1 LRLTA
6 IKLAG
11 FKSFVDP
18 TNIPIVGNMVGVVGP
33 NGCGKSNVIDAVRW
47 VLGESQAKQLRGASM
62 ADVIFNGSS
71 TRKAVSRASVELTFD
86 NSDASAPGQWA
97 QYAEIS
103 VKRILTRNGESSYH
117 INNTHVR
124 RRDLVDIFLGT
135 GLGTKTSYAII
146 EQGMISRIIE
156 AKPEELR
163 GFLEEAAGISKY
175 KERRRETES
184 RLKDTRDNLLR
195 LDDIRRELDEQ
206 IALLREQAIT
216 AQYYLALQDQLKRA
230 QQLLWLV
237 KKRDALA
244 NQQRHAEQISL
255 AEQQLAA
262 QEDGLRGLVY
272 QLEAQRG
279 DVLQANHTL
288 NDAQGVYYAA
298 VAEVSRLEQ
307 SARHLQE
314 TRARLEAQSA
324 LLSKQHSSFD
334 QQHQALTQQHA
345 DTAEAYA
352 ESALI
357 IEAAEYEGQEI
368 NNSLPEITDI
378 VASTTKRVHTS
389 QQALIATEQAHQLAS
404 AHGQHAEKTLQQLQ
418 TRQARLHQ
426 ELGSLTTVDST
437 AIAEMSA
444 MLNELNES
452 LAMLTEQSADTQQM
466 LADLIAQRLPL
477 QQRVE
482 QLNRQHHQTAGELAG
497 LNKIQQSLSR
507 DNAVD
512 AWLQQHNLHHAPRI
526 WQTLHI
532 ENGWETALESVL
544 NHRMQ
549 AIAADLTTIHTSA
562 DSRVVL
568 FDNLVPPTGLG
579 AVMLGEFTLPRLL
592 DKITLK
598 SPLHGALHDWLAQV
612 YITDDISTARAM
624 QNDLPLGAQ
633 IVSPAGHILT
643 RHSLQFYAEQDA
655 AQGILARQNEIE
667 RLTQAHASITGEL
680 AINTALADELQASIN
695 DCQHTQTQLRTQ
707 HTQTQQQLHQSQL
720 NLSRRQQ
727 EAERVDYRRAQITG
741 EQAEIDTQ
749 IQQEGIAITEAQ
761 VQFALHHEQITL
773 LQAQLDDARRARQDA
788 DGLLQQQRELQRQAE
803 RKLQTLK
810 FTAQT
815 QHQKIHDLARAIELN
830 QSQQAALLEQHES
843 ISIELLALDT
853 VEQSAAL
860 QVAIAHR
867 VDAEQRL
874 AAQREQLEQRNTL
887 LRQQEETRMQLEHS
901 LAPLRATLENL
912 RLKHQE
918 AALLLQQSD
927 AQLVALQADETALA
941 LVLNAGFRTAGLNQE
956 INKLTAE
963 IEVLGAVNLAAMQ
976 ALENAEE
983 RVNYLQAQA
992 DDLNLAMNTL
1002 TEVMTTIDG
1011 ETRDLLQST
1020 FDTVNRSMSELFTTL
1035 FGGGRAELI
1044 LSGDDLLDAGV
1055 QVFAQPPGKKNS
1067 SIHLLSG
1074 GEKALTALSLVFAL
1088 FKLTPAPFCL
1098 LDEVDAPLDDTNTE
1112 RYARLVKQMS
1122 AQVQFLFIT
1131 HNRITMEAA
1140 EQLIGVTMQES
1151 GVSRTV
1157 SVDLAEAVSLAE

>member
-1 LRLTA
+1 MRLTA

-206 IALLREQAIT
+206 IGLLREQAIT
-216 AQYYLALQDQLKRA
+216 AQHYLTLQDQLKRA

-262 QEDGLRGLVY
+262 QEDSLRGLVY
-272 QLEAQRG
+272 QLESQRG

-324 LLSKQHSSFD
+324 LLSKQHASFD
-334 QQHQALTQQHA
+334 QQHQALTQQYA

-352 ESALI
+352 ESAII

-368 NNSLPEITDI
+368 NDSLPEITDI
-378 VASTTKRVHTS
+378 VASTTQRVHTS
-389 QQALIATEQAHQLAS
+389 QQALITAEQAHQLAS
-404 AHGQHAEKTLQQLQ
+404 AHGQHAEKTVQQLQ

-426 ELGSLTTVDST
+426 ELGGLTAVDST

-444 MLNELNES
+444 MLDEFNES
-452 LAMLTEQSADTQQM
+452 LAILTEQLADNQQT

-477 QQRVE
+477 QQHVE

-507 DNAVD
+507 NNAVD
-512 AWLQQHNLHHAPRI
+512 AWLQQHDLHHAPRI

-532 ENGWETALESVL
+532 ENGWETALEAVL

-549 AIAADLTTIHTSA
+549 AVAADLATMQAVA
-562 DSRVVL
+562 DSRVIL
-568 FDNLVPPTGLG
+568 FDNVTPPLAVATVG
-579 AVMLGEFTLPRLL
+579 AFGLPRLL

-624 QNDLPLGAQ
+624 QHDLPLGAQ

-667 RLTQAHASITGEL
+667 RLTQAHASITSEL
-680 AINTALADELQASIN
+680 AINTALADELQATIN

-727 EAERVDYRRAQITG
+727 EAERVDYRRAQITA

-749 IQQEGIAITEAQ
+749 IQQEGRAITEAQ
-761 VQFALHHEQITL
+761 VQFTLHHEQITL

-830 QSQQAALLEQHES
+830 QSQQATLLEQHES

-853 VEQSAAL
+853 AEQSAAL

-867 VDAEQRL
+867 VDAEQQL
-874 AAQREQLEQRNTL
+874 AALRDQLEQRNAL

-941 LVLNAGFRTAGLNQE
+941 LVLNSGFRTAGLNQE

-963 IEVLGAVNLAAMQ
+963 IEALGAVNLAAMQ
-976 ALENAEE
+976 ALESAEE

-1011 ETRDLLQST
+1011 ETRDLLKST
-1020 FDTVNRSMSELFTTL
+1020 FDIVNRSMSELFTTL

-1157 SVDLAEAVSLAE
+1157 SVDLTEAVSLAE